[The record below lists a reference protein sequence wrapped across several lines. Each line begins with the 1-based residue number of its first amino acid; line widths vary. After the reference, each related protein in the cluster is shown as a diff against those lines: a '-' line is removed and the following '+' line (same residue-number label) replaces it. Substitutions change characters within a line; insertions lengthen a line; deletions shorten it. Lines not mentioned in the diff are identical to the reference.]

1 MSIITV
7 TEQLR
12 RAFSEFAS
20 RTAIRDDAG
29 ALTYAELSAVADA
42 LAACLQA
49 HGVRPG
55 DHVAVMTTNSRF
67 SVAAYL
73 GAWKAGA
80 IVLPLNPGLTA
91 FELGYILEHA
101 QPTAAI
107 AAGPALASLQ
117 QARAACPSIR
127 VVVSDVEAPDVVH
140 AATLPAAAPVWH
152 TEAVGEVC
160 AIMYTSG
167 TSGRPKGVLVP
178 HVGVAHSADG
188 WRERIEVTRDD
199 VVLGVLPFF
208 HVYSCVMVMQCTL
221 LTGATLVPI
230 AGFGFPDILRVLS
243 QFRVT
248 LFPGVPP
255 MMLAL
260 AERTWDPA
268 KYDLSA
274 LRMMVSGGAPLPNET
289 WQRVTDRLG
298 VPLYNG
304 YGCTET
310 SPLISMGPI
319 AAPHRVGSCGY
330 PLPGVTVHICDETGA
345 VLPAGQQGEVRV
357 LTPGLMK
364 GYYNNPEATAAAI
377 VDGWYLTGD
386 VGYLDEDGYLYITDR
401 IKDVIFVAGMNVYP
415 REIEEA
421 IHAFPTVAR
430 AAVVR
435 MMVKG
440 TGEAPHAYVVPLPGQ
455 TVNVVELLAFLR
467 TRLASYKV
475 PRAVEIVDTIP
486 TTASGKVMKYKL
498 APTEGA

>member
-274 LRMMVSGGAPLPNET
+274 LRMMVSGGAPLP
-289 WQRVTDRLG
+289 
-298 VPLYNG
+298 
-304 YGCTET
+304 
-310 SPLISMGPI
+310 
-319 AAPHRVGSCGY
+319 
-330 PLPGVTVHICDETGA
+330 
-345 VLPAGQQGEVRV
+345 
-357 LTPGLMK
+357 
-364 GYYNNPEATAAAI
+364 
-377 VDGWYLTGD
+377 
-386 VGYLDEDGYLYITDR
+386 
-401 IKDVIFVAGMNVYP
+401 
-415 REIEEA
+415 
-421 IHAFPTVAR
+421 
-430 AAVVR
+430 
-435 MMVKG
+435 
-440 TGEAPHAYVVPLPGQ
+440 
-455 TVNVVELLAFLR
+455 
-467 TRLASYKV
+467 
-475 PRAVEIVDTIP
+475 
-486 TTASGKVMKYKL
+486 
-498 APTEGA
+498 